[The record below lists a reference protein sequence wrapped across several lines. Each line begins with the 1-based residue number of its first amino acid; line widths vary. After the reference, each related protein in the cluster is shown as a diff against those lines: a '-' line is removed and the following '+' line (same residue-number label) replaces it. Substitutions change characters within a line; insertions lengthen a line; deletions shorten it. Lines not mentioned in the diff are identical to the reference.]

1 MKDIA
6 IKNKLEMRVMDVV
19 EDMLATLDDSGTPP
33 AVKVKIY
40 EIIFDR
46 VFGKP
51 EETIHLDETLNNT
64 EEAEKMISAFAERI
78 RKSGEKSPDV
88 Q

>member
-1 MKDIA
+1 MKDNA
-6 IKNKLEMRVMDVV
+6 FKKKLEAEVSNVV
-19 EDMLATLDDSGTPP
+19 SNMIELVYEEKTPP